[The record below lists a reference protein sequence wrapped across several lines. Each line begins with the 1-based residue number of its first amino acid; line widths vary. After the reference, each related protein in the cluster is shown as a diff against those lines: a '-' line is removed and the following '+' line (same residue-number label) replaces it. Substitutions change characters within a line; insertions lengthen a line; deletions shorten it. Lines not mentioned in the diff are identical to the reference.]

1 MEGSNIVKFEKVHK
15 IAQNDLLDNDND
27 TILEVRSLLKVFP
40 GTIALENVN
49 IKLKIGEVHGIVGKN
64 GAGKSTLVNILSGII
79 HPSDGKI
86 IFNGNEKEY
95 TFLTPEKAKKEGI
108 IIVTQTPEVIPDFN
122 IVQNLFLPQYKET
135 KIKTIK
141 WKEMFSRAKKVFE
154 KAGFDIDLTRKMSD
168 LTLSEQQIFL
178 VLKAFYIDNQNIV
191 LLDEV
196 TNSFSKKEQDFF
208 FELINEQ
215 KESGKSIIF
224 ISHRIDEVLSICD
237 RVTVM
242 RDGKIVSTAKRSS
255 FNKEKICSMIVGK
268 ENYNRLYEANES
280 FPIQKRRKEAQNKQ
294 ENTVLVVEELTREG
308 FFKEINLTL
317 KRGEIL
323 GLAGLV
329 GSGRTEILKA
339 ISGIEPAEKGWVI
352 LEGVAKK
359 KFLNSWDAIQ
369 SGIVYLTENRDEDG
383 LVNILSVRKNLTLSY
398 LVSLAKD
405 FLIKSRKEENLSKEL
420 IDRFE
425 ILTASPE
432 EEVQNLSGG
441 NRQKVLFGRVT
452 STKAKV
458 FLLDEPTKG
467 IDIASKKVI
476 LRAIR
481 ERLSVSAGVIVTSPG
496 IDDLLSV
503 CDRILVLFEG
513 KITCEF
519 KREEFSE
526 LKIFQS
532 VQGLTTR
539 EKVG

>member
-1 MEGSNIVKFEKVHK
+1 MKFEKVQK
-15 IAQNDLLDNDND
+15 IARNGLLDNDND

-49 IKLKIGEVHGIVGKN
+49 IKLRSGEVHGIVGKN

-79 HPSDGKI
+79 PPSDGKI
-86 IFNGNEKEY
+86 IFKGYEKEY
-95 TFLTPEKAKKEGI
+95 IFLTPKKAKKEGI
-108 IIVTQTPEVIPDFN
+108 IIVTQKPEVIPDFN
-122 IVQNLFLPQYKET
+122 IVQNLFLPQYRET
-135 KIKTIK
+135 KIKTLK
-141 WKEMFSRAKKVFE
+141 WKEMFFRAKKVFE

-168 LTLSEQQIFL
+168 LTLSEQQLFL

-215 KESGKSIIF
+215 KKSGKSIIF

-242 RDGKIVSTAKRSS
+242 RDGKVVLTAKRSS
-255 FNKEKICSMIVGK
+255 LNKEKICSLIVGE
-268 ENYNRLYEANES
+268 ENYNQFYETDAS
-280 FPIQKRRKEAQNKQ
+280 FSIQKSREGAQNKQ
-294 ENTVLVVEELTREG
+294 ENTVLTVEGLTREG
-308 FFKEINLTL
+308 FFKEINFTL
-317 KRGEIL
+317 KMGEIL

-369 SGIVYLTENRDEDG
+369 NGIVYLTENRDEDG

-405 FLIKSRKEENLSKEL
+405 FLIKRRKEEDLSKEL

-425 ILTASPE
+425 IVTASSE

-458 FLLDEPTKG
+458 FLLDEPIKG
-467 IDIASKKVI
+467 IDIASKEVI

-519 KREEFSE
+519 KREEFNE
-526 LKIFQS
+526 LEIFQS
-532 VQGLTTR
+532 VQGLTTGETER
-539 EKVG
+539 VR

>member
-1 MEGSNIVKFEKVHK
+1 MKFEKVQK
-15 IAQNDLLDNDND
+15 IARNGLLDNDND

-49 IKLKIGEVHGIVGKN
+49 IKLRSGEVHGIVGKN
-64 GAGKSTLVNILSGII
+64 GAGKSTLVNILSGIMP
-79 HPSDGKI
+79 PSDGKI
-86 IFNGNEKEY
+86 IFKGYEKEY
-95 TFLTPEKAKKEGI
+95 TFLTPKKAKKEGI
-108 IIVTQTPEVIPDFN
+108 IIVTQKPEVIPDFN
-122 IVQNLFLPQYKET
+122 IVQNLFLPQYRET
-135 KIKTIK
+135 KIKTLK
-141 WKEMFSRAKKVFE
+141 WKEMFFRAKKVFE

-168 LTLSEQQIFL
+168 LTLSEQQLFL

-215 KESGKSIIF
+215 KKSGKSIIF

-242 RDGKIVSTAKRSS
+242 RDGKVVLTAKRSS
-255 FNKEKICSMIVGK
+255 LNKEKICSLIVGE
-268 ENYNRLYEANES
+268 ENYNQFYETDAS
-280 FPIQKRRKEAQNKQ
+280 FSIQKSREGAQNKQ
-294 ENTVLVVEELTREG
+294 ENTVLTVEGLTREG
-308 FFKEINLTL
+308 FFKEINFTL
-317 KRGEIL
+317 KMGEIL

-339 ISGIEPAEKGWVI
+339 ISGIDPAEKGWVI

-369 SGIVYLTENRDEDG
+369 NGIVYLTENRDEDG

-405 FLIKSRKEENLSKEL
+405 FLIKRRKEEDLSKEL

-425 ILTASPE
+425 IVTASSE

-458 FLLDEPTKG
+458 FLLDEPIKG
-467 IDIASKKVI
+467 IDIASKEVI

-519 KREEFSE
+519 KREEFNE
-526 LKIFQS
+526 LEIFQS
-532 VQGLTTR
+532 VQGLTTGETER
-539 EKVG
+539 VR

>member
-1 MEGSNIVKFEKVHK
+1 MKLEKVQK
-15 IAQNDLLDNDND
+15 ITRNGILDNDND
-27 TILEVRSLLKVFP
+27 TILEVRSLLEVFP

-49 IKLKIGEVHGIVGKN
+49 IKLRSGEVHGIVGKN

-79 HPSDGKI
+79 PPSDGKI
-86 IFNGNEKEY
+86 IFKGNEKEY
-95 TFLTPEKAKKEGI
+95 VFLTPEKAKKEGI
-108 IIVTQTPEVIPDFN
+108 IIVTQKPEVIPDFN

-215 KESGKSIIF
+215 KKSGKSIIF

-242 RDGKIVSTAKRSS
+242 RDGKVVLTAKRSS
-255 FNKEKICSMIVGK
+255 LNKEKICSLIVGE
-268 ENYNRLYEANES
+268 ENYNQFYETDKS
-280 FPIQKRRKEAQNKQ
+280 FPIQKSREGAQNKQ
-294 ENTVLVVEELTREG
+294 KSTVLAVEELTREG
-308 FFKEINLTL
+308 SFKGINFTL
-317 KRGEIL
+317 KMGEIL

-339 ISGIEPAEKGWVI
+339 ISGIDPAEKGWVI

-369 SGIVYLTENRDEDG
+369 NGIVYLTENRDEDG
-383 LVNILSVRKNLTLSY
+383 LVNMLSVRKNLSLSY

-405 FLIKSRKEENLSKEL
+405 FLIKSRKEENLSKDL

-425 ILTASPE
+425 IVTASSE

-458 FLLDEPTKG
+458 FLLDEPIKG
-467 IDIASKKVI
+467 IDIASKEVI

-513 KITCEF
+513 KITREF
-519 KREEFSE
+519 KREEFNE
-526 LKIFQS
+526 LEIFQN

-539 EKVG
+539 ETERVR

>member
-1 MEGSNIVKFEKVHK
+1 MVEFEKVQK
-15 IAQNDLLDNDND
+15 IAQNGLLDNNNG
-27 TILEVRSLLKVFP
+27 TIFEVQSLFKIFP

-49 IKLKIGEVHGIVGKN
+49 IKFNNGEVHGIVGKN

-86 IFNGNEKEY
+86 IFNTNEKEFL
-95 TFLTPEKAKKEGI
+95 FLTPEKAKKEGI
-108 IIVTQTPEVIPDFN
+108 IIVTQKPEVIPDFN
-122 IVQNLFLPQYKET
+122 LVQNLFLPQYKET

-154 KAGFDIDLTRKMSD
+154 KAGFDIDLSRKMSD

-178 VLKAFYIDNQNIV
+178 ILKAFYIDNQNIV

-208 FELINEQ
+208 FKLINEQ
-215 KESGKSIIF
+215 KKSGKSIIF

-237 RVTVM
+237 RITVM
-242 RDGKIVSTAKRSS
+242 RDGKVVSTDKRSTLD
-255 FNKEKICSMIVGK
+255 KEKICSMIVGK
-268 ENYNRLYEANES
+268 ENYDQLYETNTS
-280 FPIQKRRKEAQNKQ
+280 FSIQKDRKGVRNKQ
-294 ENTVLVVEELTREG
+294 ESTILAVEELTKEG
-308 FFKEINLTL
+308 FFKEINFSL
-317 KRGEIL
+317 KMGEIL

-339 ISGIEPAEKGWVI
+339 ISGIEPAEKGWVV
-352 LEGVAKK
+352 LEGAAKK

-405 FLIKSRKEENLSKEL
+405 FLIKGTEEENLSKEL
-420 IDRFE
+420 IHRFE
-425 ILTASPE
+425 VITASSE

-467 IDIASKKVI
+467 IDIASKEVI

-503 CDRILVLFEG
+503 CDRILILFEG

-519 KREEFSE
+519 KREEFNE
-526 LKIFQS
+526 LEIYQS

-539 EKVG
+539 KRKD